1 MIDREAAIKKEKEMI
16 TTLTALIRDG
26 QLTLL
31 GRTYQVG
38 VIGKHT
44 IQLTGPRGAGYILT
58 PCPNAK
64 IIGHDSLPVYSLMS
78 RRGLKQNLFTIKD
91 DNPTPLERL

>member
-16 TTLTALIRDG
+16 ATLTALIQDG

-44 IQLTGPRGAGYILT
+44 IQLPGPRGAGYILT
-58 PCPNAK
+58 PCPHTK
-64 IIGHDSLPVYSLMS
+64 IIGGGELPVYSLMS
-78 RRGLKQNLFTIKD
+78 RGSAKQTRFTLKDGESI
-91 DNPTPLERL
+91 PLERL